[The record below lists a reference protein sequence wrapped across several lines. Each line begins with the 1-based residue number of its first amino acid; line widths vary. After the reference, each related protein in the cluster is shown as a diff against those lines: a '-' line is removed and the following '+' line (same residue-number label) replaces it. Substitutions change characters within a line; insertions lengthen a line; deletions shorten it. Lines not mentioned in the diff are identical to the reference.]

1 MVFLQNLTKL
11 KMMIELCFDLE
22 PYDIDFCNIKPI
34 SNKVPYHNNQAFLCT
49 RSNYTEDNYK
59 SKFKNL
65 VEMNV
70 VYSSQPVS
78 IKFQLYFV
86 QFNNNASHLIFQFEE
101 W

>member
-1 MVFLQNLTKL
+1 
-11 KMMIELCFDLE
+11 MMIELCFDLE
-22 PYDIDFCNIKPI
+22 PYGIDFCM
-34 SNKVPYHNNQAFLCT
+34 NQTFLCR

-65 VEMNV
+65 IEMNV

-86 QFNNNASHLIFQFEE
+86 QFNNNAFHLIFQFEE